1 MRQSATGNR
10 TGTVDAPIIGCPPVR
25 LDSCKPEITFCEP
38 WYTLR
43 CRTSP
48 GSRPIAL
55 SSTPFE
61 NLVRV
66 STNLQIMNRLLVP
79 SDRCGTLV
87 RSSRR
92 PRFLTDLLPAAALAL
107 CTAVPAPLS
116 AQEVIDLPARD
127 RTLSADFQEV
137 FRVGAMDGESWEM
150 LGTVRHAG
158 FDADGNLYL
167 VDGAGTLDADGL
179 RVLVFDKTG
188 AFVREFG
195 SAGEGPGEFN
205 MPSGFAVMRNGVT
218 VIGDLG
224 HRAFQ
229 LFGPDGSFL
238 RMVRADA
245 SGAAVEAA
253 AGLILGQ
260 LLPDPRGGAVFSLA
274 REGGFSLGIASQD
287 GGDAPEARGADVKPE
302 APIRP
307 ILRVGLEAETVKA
320 DTVVRAWLPPRETAL
335 SDMISLSGGGA
346 RFMGP
351 DGVDIGEVLSGIS
364 TPSVFEPPLL
374 AAVLPDGSVVHADS
388 SAYELEFTSP
398 GASAASRILRR
409 PIRPEAVTATIEKE
423 YREALEEASVSTTS
437 RMMVVGGGAPGGGEA
452 IPGMSFSIGAPDPQ
466 FYHEIPVLRELAA
479 TWEGGL
485 WVRRRGKEPESDG
498 PTDVIDAAG
507 RYVGTLRQEDAE
519 VPAAFG
525 PDGLAA
531 FIELDDF
538 DVATVVVR
546 RLPATLR

>member
-1 MRQSATGNR
+1 
-10 TGTVDAPIIGCPPVR
+10 
-25 LDSCKPEITFCEP
+25 
-38 WYTLR
+38 
-43 CRTSP
+43 
-48 GSRPIAL
+48 
-55 SSTPFE
+55 
-61 NLVRV
+61 
-66 STNLQIMNRLLVP
+66 MNRLLVP
-79 SDRCGTLV
+79 SDRRGALV

-92 PRFLTDLLPAAALAL
+92 APFPTDLMPAAALAL
-107 CTAVPAPLS
+107 CTAVPAPLF
-116 AQEVIDLPARD
+116 AQEAIDLPARD
-127 RTLSADFQEV
+127 RALSADFQEV

-179 RVLVFDKTG
+179 RVLIFDSAG

-205 MPSGFAVMRNGVT
+205 MPSGFAVMRDGVT

-229 LFGPDGSFL
+229 LFGRDGSFL

-260 LLPDPRGGAVFSLA
+260 LLTDPRGGAVFSLA
-274 REGGFSLGIASQD
+274 RESGFSFGIASQG
-287 GGDAPEARGADVKPE
+287 GGDAPDARGADVQPE

-307 ILRVGLEAETVKA
+307 ILWVGLEAETVKA
-320 DTVVRAWLPPRETAL
+320 DTVVRAWLPPRENSL
-335 SDMISLSGGGA
+335 SDMISVSGGASVMSATGL
-346 RFMGP
+346 
-351 DGVDIGEVLSGIS
+351 DIGEVLSGIS

-374 AAVLPDGSVVHADS
+374 AAVLPDGSVVHTDS
-388 SAYELEFTSP
+388 SAYELEVTPP
-398 GASAASRILRR
+398 GAAAPSRILRR
-409 PIRPEAVTATIEKE
+409 PIRPEAVTPAVKKA
-423 YREALEEASVSTTS
+423 YREALEEASVSSES

-452 IPGMSFSIGAPDPQ
+452 IPGLSFSIDAPDPH

-498 PTDVIDAAG
+498 PIDVIDAAG

-531 FIELDDF
+531 FIELDEF

-546 RLPATLR
+546 RLPAALR

>member
-1 MRQSATGNR
+1 
-10 TGTVDAPIIGCPPVR
+10 
-25 LDSCKPEITFCEP
+25 
-38 WYTLR
+38 
-43 CRTSP
+43 
-48 GSRPIAL
+48 
-55 SSTPFE
+55 
-61 NLVRV
+61 
-66 STNLQIMNRLLVP
+66 MNRLLVP
-79 SDRCGTLV
+79 SHHHGAQV
-87 RSSRR
+87 RS
-92 PRFLTDLLPAAALAL
+92 PRHPPFLADLLPAAALAL
-107 CTAVPAPLS
+107 CTAVPDPLS
-116 AQEVIDLPARD
+116 AQEVVELPARD

-137 FRVGAMDGESWEM
+137 FRVGVMDGESWEM

-167 VDGAGTLDADGL
+167 VDGTGTLDADGL
-179 RVLVFDKTG
+179 RVLIFDKTG

-205 MPSGFAVMRNGVT
+205 MPSGFAVLRDGVT

-260 LLPDPRGGAVFSLA
+260 LLPDPRGGAVFSLS
-274 REGGFSLGIASQD
+274 REGGFSFGIASQG
-287 GGDAPEARGADVKPE
+287 GGDAPEARGADVQSE
-302 APIRP
+302 VPIRP
-307 ILRVGLEAETVKA
+307 ILRVGLEAETVEA
-320 DTVVRAWLPPRETAL
+320 DTVVRGWLPPREGSL
-335 SDMISLSGGGA
+335 SDMISVSGGASVMGA
-346 RFMGP
+346 N
-351 DGVDIGEVLSGIS
+351 GVDIGEVLSGIS

-388 SAYELEFTSP
+388 SAYELEVTPP
-398 GASAASRILRR
+398 GAAAPSRILRR
-409 PIRPEAVTATIEKE
+409 PIRPEAVTPAVKKA
-423 YREALEEASVSTTS
+423 YREALEEASVSSES
-437 RMMVVGGGAPGGGEA
+437 RVMVVGDAPGGGEA
-452 IPGMSFSIGAPDPQ
+452 IPGMSFSIDAPDPQ

-485 WVRRRGKEPESDG
+485 WVRRRGEEPESNG
-498 PTDVIDAAG
+498 PIDVIDAAG
-507 RYVGTLRQEDAE
+507 RYAGTLRREDAE

-525 PDGLAA
+525 PNGLAA
-531 FIELDDF
+531 FIELDEF

-546 RLPATLR
+546 RLPAALR